1 MNAYN
6 TNRLTVVEKKNYW
19 LLTNEGRE
27 EGERGGWDWGKNY
40 YVWNKCQ
47 NYTEQTEFFTTE
59 IKNFLKNQTNSEA
72 ENLSQYGEECDKT
85 SVEQT
90 RWKKG

>member
-1 MNAYN
+1 M
-6 TNRLTVVEKKNYW
+6 
-19 LLTNEGRE
+19 
-27 EGERGGWDWGKNY
+27 RGGKRLRGQVGIWDWDTNY
-40 YVWNKCQ
+40 HIQSKHQ
-47 NYTEQTEFFTTE
+47 NYIEQTKFFTTE

-72 ENLSQYGEECDKT
+72 EISSQYGEKCDKI